1 MSSLRIRHVRRYSTC
16 FQSLTS
22 ILAQTTTHLKCSPR
36 AGDKGLCRLYLY
48 ILYIPICVCDDC
60 AGVFAYICTY
70 TCVCDDK
77 GCQLGDMEVL
87 DEGKGKMIY
96 LCFNEKP
103 IVKTELE
110 KSEQMEKS
118 NKQSLAV
125 TLRC

>member
-1 MSSLRIRHVRRYSTC
+1 M
-16 FQSLTS
+16 
-22 ILAQTTTHLKCSPR
+22 
-36 AGDKGLCRLYLY
+36 
-48 ILYIPICVCDDC
+48 
-60 AGVFAYICTY
+60 
-70 TCVCDDK
+70 CVCDDK

-87 DEGKGKMIY
+87 DEGKEKVIY

>member
-1 MSSLRIRHVRRYSTC
+1 
-16 FQSLTS
+16 
-22 ILAQTTTHLKCSPR
+22 
-36 AGDKGLCRLYLY
+36 
-48 ILYIPICVCDDC
+48 
-60 AGVFAYICTY
+60 
-70 TCVCDDK
+70 
-77 GCQLGDMEVL
+77 MEVL